1 MTPQRLWHTCMLA
14 VQRNGYKRANYLR
27 KHNLF
32 HHVGNKVYIQGRIL
46 PLYSELISLGDNVKI
61 ASRVNFIT
69 HSIIHSMLN
78 SAEGLSVGDKLQE
91 QIGCIEIGNN
101 VFIGAGSTILSN
113 VKVGSNVIIAAG
125 SMITKDIP
133 SNSVVGGVPARVI
146 EPLDEYLSKLETAE
160 KYPAH
165 LAPKKQTVSDELAD
179 YLWKQF
185 TKERNTK

>member
-1 MTPQRLWHTCMLA
+1 MTPKRLWHTVMLN

-32 HHVGNKVYIQGRIL
+32 RHVGKKVYLQGRKL

-61 ASRVNFIT
+61 ASRVNFVT

-78 SAEGLSVGDKLQE
+78 SAKDLPVDDKVQE
-91 QIGCIEIGNN
+91 QIGCIEVGDN
-101 VFIGAGSTILSN
+101 VFIGAGTTILSN
-113 VKVGSNVIIAAG
+113 VRIGSNVIVAAG
-125 SMITKDIP
+125 SMITKDVP

-146 EPLDEYLSKLETAE
+146 ESLDVYLEKLGNRER
-160 KYPAH
+160 YPAE
-165 LAPKKQTVSDELAD
+165 LAPKKQSISNELAD

-185 TKERNTK
+185 TEERNIK